1 VIDEAI
7 MLNAQRNQLLTSIVP
22 GTAMGAYLR
31 RYWHPIAGA
40 SELDATPIKPIRLF
54 GENLVLYKDLGGRY
68 GLVDRHCPHRSADL
82 SFGMVEDCGIRC
94 AYHGWQFD
102 RDGRCLQQPFED
114 TMRPN
119 SRYKERLRIKA
130 YPVVEK
136 AGLLFAYMGS
146 EPAPALPDWE
156 PFSREDGFVE
166 VVSADVPCNW
176 FQCQEN
182 SIDPVHFE
190 WMHANWSAR
199 MRAKGEGFGPTH
211 TKLGFEEFDYGF
223 VYKRVRSDTDET
235 DPLWT
240 VGRVLLWPNGFY
252 LGNHFE
258 WRVPVDDENTLSI
271 CWIYRAVPQ
280 GRRPYRQPTI
290 PTWKSPVKDANGRWV
305 TSHVINQDIALWASQ
320 GPITDRSREHLG
332 QSDKG
337 ILMLRERLF
346 AELDAVANGAQPK
359 GLIPASAPNQRIPLP
374 TANRVSLGNDAV
386 ARKFILLAGQPES
399 VRQMCSAAMGFDID
413 SSGIL

>member
-1 VIDEAI
+1 
-7 MLNAQRNQLLTSIVP
+7 
-22 GTAMGAYLR
+22 
-31 RYWHPIAGA
+31 
-40 SELDATPIKPIRLF
+40 
-54 GENLVLYKDLGGRY
+54 
-68 GLVDRHCPHRSADL
+68 
-82 SFGMVEDCGIRC
+82 
-94 AYHGWQFD
+94 
-102 RDGRCLQQPFED
+102 
-114 TMRPN
+114 
-119 SRYKERLRIKA
+119 
-130 YPVVEK
+130 
-136 AGLLFAYMGS
+136 MGS

-156 PFSREDGFVE
+156 PFSRENGFVE
-166 VVSADVPCNW
+166 VVTADVPCNW

-199 MRAKGEGFGPTH
+199 MRAKGERFGPTH

-252 LGNHFE
+252 LGNHIE

-280 GRRPYRQPTI
+280 ERRPYRQPTI
-290 PTWKSPVKDANGRWV
+290 PTWKSPVKDADGRWV

-320 GPITDRSREHLG
+320 GAITDRSREHLG

-337 ILMLRERLF
+337 IVMVRDRF
-346 AELDAVANGAQPK
+346 FSELDAVANGAEPK
-359 GLIPASAPNQRIPLP
+359 GLIPAGTPNERIPLP
-374 TANRVSLGNDAV
+374 TANRVSLGDDAV
-386 ARKFILLAGQPES
+386 ARKFVLLAGQPES